1 MILSTF
7 ETVQVEIAQEGK
19 CLVSIINIVC
29 VFLTGLSGSGNG
41 NFVFE
46 SIICLRDVNDLDAMG
61 RR

>member
-1 MILSTF
+1 MILLTF

-46 SIICLRDVNDLDAMG
+46 GYDMLTITWCER
-61 RR
+61 